1 MPRDLHEEGGS
12 EGKDKNEQEAMVT
25 HQAKIQA
32 LKSQLF
38 QLFLKF
44 QLLQKFQTFQMSLKS
59 PMFLKF
65 RRSQSPNLMVIQRSS
80 VGLGQRMLA

>member
-1 MPRDLHEEGGS
+1 MHEEGGS
-12 EGKDKNEQEAMVT
+12 EGKDKNEKEAMVT

-38 QLFLKF
+38 QLFQKF
-44 QLLQKFQTFQMSLKS
+44 QLLQKFQTFRMSLKFL
-59 PMFLKF
+59 MFLKF
-65 RRSQSPNLMVIQRSS
+65 SKGQSPNLMVIKRSS

>member
-1 MPRDLHEEGGS
+1 
-12 EGKDKNEQEAMVT
+12 MVT

-38 QLFLKF
+38 QLFQKF
-44 QLLQKFQTFQMSLKS
+44 QLLLKFQTFQMSLKS

-65 RRSQSPNLMVIQRSS
+65 SRIQSPNLMVIQRSS

>member
-12 EGKDKNEQEAMVT
+12 EGKDKNEKEAMVT

-32 LKSQLF
+32 LKIQLF
-38 QLFLKF
+38 QLFQKF
-44 QLLQKFQTFQMSLKS
+44 QLLRKFQTFRTSLKS

-65 RRSQSPNLMVIQRSS
+65 SRIQSPNLMVIQRSS